1 VVEVTAQRKP
11 ARLVAVVALALAA
24 GACGGGSSN
33 TKAGGT
39 VPTRPSGSVSTVANN
54 TGGFDTP
61 PTTVIGSRKSQPYW
75 VPLTTFSGTGNTTTK
90 SFTVDDAAL
99 QWRVSWHCDTAPF
112 TVVAVN
118 SAGQESKRKLADALT
133 CPTDSQGFSA
143 DKGAQSLK
151 VTTAGAWKITVDQQV
166 ETPLIEPAPAT
177 LASAKVLGTA
187 TMYNIDKTG
196 EGTAKIY
203 QLPDGSKMIRLENFF
218 VSINSDLEIR
228 LSELAAPKS
237 TDEVE
242 KAPFATVA
250 PLKATVGN
258 MNYDV
263 PKDID
268 VTRYKS
274 IVIWCEIT
282 RNAYAA
288 ASIK

>member
-1 VVEVTAQRKP
+1 VKTRAKP
-11 ARLVAVVALALAA
+11 ARLVPVLALVLAA
-24 GACGGGSSN
+24 ACGGGSSSP
-33 TKAGGT
+33 KAGGT
-39 VPTRPSGSVSTVANN
+39 VPTRPPGSVSTVANN

-61 PTTVIGSRKSQPYW
+61 PTTTATNARKSQPYW
-75 VPLTTFSGTGNTTTK
+75 VPLTTLTGSGNTMTK
-90 SFTVDDAAL
+90 SFTVDDASL

-112 TVVAVN
+112 SVVSVN
-118 SAGQESKRKLADALT
+118 AAGQESKRKLADALT
-133 CPTDSQGFSA
+133 CPSDGQGFAA
-143 DKGAQSLK
+143 DKGAQTLK
-151 VTTAGAWKITVDQQV
+151 VTSSGSWKLTVEQQV
-166 ETPLIEPAPAT
+166 ESPLIEPAPAT

-187 TMYNIDKTG
+187 TLYNVDKVG

-203 QLPDGSKMIRLENFF
+203 QLPDGSRMIRLENFF

-228 LSELAAPKS
+228 LSQLAAPKS

-242 KAPFATVA
+242 KAPFKTVA

-263 PKDID
+263 PADID
-268 VTRYKS
+268 LSQYKS